1 MNTIFQT
8 INRFESVC
16 LTVALSASITISVV
30 GVFFRY
36 VLNNS
41 LGFVEE
47 AAGFLLFIM
56 VSVGIAAAV
65 RKGTHLRV
73 DMLPQFI
80 PRTKRYL
87 DLFANIIALG
97 VMTVLLVFAVQFV
110 ADLLVSDQRVTS
122 MYWLPLGVPLL
133 IMPVGY
139 LATIFRLLKSLSDL
153 LKQRNGHETDG
164 KDNEQVG
171 QIATKAKGT

>member
-1 MNTIFQT
+1 MNMIFRTISGFET
-8 INRFESVC
+8 IC

-47 AAGFLLFIM
+47 AAGFLLLVM
-56 VSVGIAAAV
+56 VCVGISAAV

-73 DMLPQFI
+73 DMLIQFV
-80 PRTKRYL
+80 PKTKRYL
-87 DLFANIIALG
+87 DLIADIIALG

-110 ADLLVSDQRVTS
+110 ASLLVSSQRVTS
-122 MYWLPLGVPLL
+122 MYWLPLGIPLI

-139 LATIFRLLKSLSDL
+139 LATILRLLRNLSNL
-153 LKQRNGHETDG
+153 LKQRNGDEIDD
-164 KDNEQVG
+164 KDDDQTG
-171 QIATKAKGT
+171 QITAKRRTT